1 MAERSSGSATRPSLL
16 LRIRKPDDAEA
27 WETFVRVYG
36 PLIYRHCR
44 GRGLQD
50 ADAAEVTQ
58 EVLLQVSRSIRR
70 FDYRPDYGRF
80 RDWLGTL
87 TRQRI
92 NRFLKRKAGRIEA
105 QADSLDAAGIEDIAA
120 PEHDTQWTEEFQ
132 AHILK
137 TALVRVRPHF
147 EEHTWQAFQGVWL
160 EGQSATD
167 VAAALGQKLE
177 WVYMAKSRVLKRLR
191 EEVQVLAEDN
201 AWLVRRGPDGP
212 VSDP

>member
-1 MAERSSGSATRPSLL
+1 LL
-16 LRIRKPDDAEA
+16 LRIREPHDAEA

-58 EVLLQVSRSIRR
+58 EVLLQVSRSIRK

-80 RDWLGTL
+80 RDWLGLL

-92 NRFLKRKAGRIEA
+92 QRFLKRRAGQIEA
-105 QADSLDAAGIEDIAA
+105 GAASLEAGLEEVAS
-120 PEHDTQWTEEFQ
+120 PEHDTQWAEEFQ

-137 TALVRVRPHF
+137 TALARVRPHF
-147 EEHTWQAFQGVWL
+147 EDHTWQAFQGVWL
-160 EGQSATD
+160 EGRPAVE
-167 VAAALGQKLE
+167 VAAALGQKLD

-191 EEVQVLAEDN
+191 EEVQVLAEDA
-201 AWLVRRGPDGP
+201 AWP
-212 VSDP
+212 VH

>member
-1 MAERSSGSATRPSLL
+1 
-16 LRIRKPDDAEA
+16 LRIREPADAEA

-36 PLIYRHCR
+36 PLFYRHCR

-92 NRFLKRKAGRIEA
+92 NRFLKRKAGQIEA
-105 QADSLDAAGIEDIAA
+105 QAESFEAGLDDIAS
-120 PEHDTQWTEEFQ
+120 PEQDTQWTEEFQ
-132 AHILK
+132 THILK
-137 TALVRVRPHF
+137 TALMQIRPHF
-147 EEHTWQAFQGVWL
+147 EEHTWQAFQDVWL
-160 EGQSATD
+160 EGRPAAE
-167 VAAALGQKLE
+167 VAAALDQKLE

-191 EEVQVLAEDN
+191 EEVQVLAEDS
-201 AWLVRRGPDGP
+201 AWLVR
-212 VSDP
+212 